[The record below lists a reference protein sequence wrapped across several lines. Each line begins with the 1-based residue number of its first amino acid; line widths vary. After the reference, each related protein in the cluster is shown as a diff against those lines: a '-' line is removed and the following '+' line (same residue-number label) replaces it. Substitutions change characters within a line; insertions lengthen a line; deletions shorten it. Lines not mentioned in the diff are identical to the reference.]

1 MAGTNRTQ
9 DKDVISRFADGVED
23 VLRRLVEIPRRKV
36 GEVRDGADARLHDL
50 TTKLRSI
57 DPLDGRVTEL
67 ERRLNSLEK
76 PAKQPT
82 RRTTTRAKRTA
93 TGPASTTA
101 SAKSEQPEHDPG
113 PRDDATAKDA
123 EKDDAR
129 TGGENEPTG

>member
-23 VLRRLVEIPRRKV
+23 VLRRLVAIPRRKV
-36 GEVRDGADARLHDL
+36 GEVRDGADTRLHDL
-50 TTKLRSI
+50 ATRLRAI

-93 TGPASTTA
+93 TRHASTTA
-101 SAKSEQPEHDPG
+101 SAKPEQPEHDRG
-113 PRDDATAKDA
+113 PRDDATAKNA
-123 EKDDAR
+123 ERDDAPA
-129 TGGENEPTG
+129 GGENEPTR